1 MELKK
6 TGLVKINNYEFE
18 GIEGG
23 FGENKKCI
31 LAKDIAKIHGKELKH
46 INELI
51 KSNLSKFKENIDYI
65 NIISLVDLTDQ
76 DFYLNLGF
84 EKTTISAFKREI
96 NKGNSVY
103 IFLLSE
109 RGYSKLLKFMDDE
122 LSYDLYEQLLD
133 NYFRLRQEIQQISKQ
148 DKMLLKIINSNS
160 REELAS
166 NMTEYQLEY
175 VKPLEIENSRKQQ
188 LIDGMTNHINGKSQR
203 QMINEIIRRKGI
215 NEIKERWDILYNYYE
230 KEKHINLSERVENYN
245 SKQPKKKDNVN
256 KIEYIENVICDMQTL
271 YELAVKIFETDF
283 ASNLIEQARIIKGE
297 SK

>member
-6 TGLVKINNYEFE
+6 IGLVKINNYEFE

-23 FGENKKCI
+23 FGENKKAI
-31 LAKDIAKIHGKELKH
+31 SAADIAKIHKRELKEVNKL
-46 INELI
+46 IN
-51 KSNLSKFKENIDYI
+51 NNRNKFKDFIDVI
-65 NIISLVDLTDQ
+65 DLLSDKK
-76 DFYLNLGF
+76 FEVILNNLGL
-84 EKTTISAFKREI
+84 KTSNGQKYA
-96 NKGNSVY
+96 Y
-103 IFLLSE
+103 ILSE
-109 RGYSKLLKFMDDE
+109 RGYAKLLKFMDDE

-133 NYFRLRQEIQQISKQ
+133 NYFRLRQEVKQISKQ
-148 DKMLLKIINSNS
+148 DEMLLKIINSNS
-160 REELAS
+160 KEELAS
-166 NMTEYQLEY
+166 NMNEYQLEY
-175 VKPLEIENSRKQQ
+175 VKPLELENSRKQQ
-188 LIDGMTNHINGKSQR
+188 LIDGMTNHIKGKSQR

>member
-31 LAKDIAKIHGKELKH
+31 LAKDIAKIHGKEIYH

-51 KSNLSKFKENIDYI
+51 NNNLEKFKENIDI
-65 NIISLVDLTDQ
+65 VDILGIGLNDT
-76 DFYLNLGF
+76 YLKSLGF
-84 EKTTISAFKREI
+84 TQQALNSYKGLK
-96 NKGNSVY
+96 NKGKKSGIY
-103 IFLLSE
+103 LLSE

-160 REELAS
+160 KEELAS

-188 LIDGMTNHINGKSQR
+188 LIDGMTNHIKGKSQR

-230 KEKHINLSERVENYN
+230 KEKHMNLSERVENYN

-297 SK
+297 NK

>member
-51 KSNLSKFKENIDYI
+51 NNNFDKFKNNVD
-65 NIISLVDLTDQ
+65 IIELLGVGFDDTY
-76 DFYLNLGF
+76 FKELGF
-84 EKTTISAFKREI
+84 SQQSLNSYRGMLK
-96 NKGNSVY
+96 KGLQTGIY
-103 IFLLSE
+103 LLSE
-109 RGYSKLLKFMDDE
+109 RGYAKLLKFMDDE

-133 NYFRLRQEIQQISKQ
+133 NYFRLRQEIKQISKQ
-148 DKMLLKIINSNS
+148 DKLLLKIINSNS
-160 REELAS
+160 KEELAS

-175 VKPLEIENSRKQQ
+175 VKPLELENSRKQQ
-188 LIDGMTNHINGKSQR
+188 LIDGMTNHIKGKSQR

-215 NEIKERWDILYNYYE
+215 GEIKERWDILYNYYE
-230 KEKHINLSERVENYN
+230 KEKHMNLSERVENYN

>member
-1 MELKK
+1 M
-6 TGLVKINNYEFE
+6 
-18 GIEGG
+18 
-23 FGENKKCI
+23 
-31 LAKDIAKIHGKELKH
+31 KH

-51 KSNLSKFKENIDYI
+51 NNNFDKFKNNVD
-65 NIISLVDLTDQ
+65 IIELLGVGFDDTY
-76 DFYLNLGF
+76 FKELGF
-84 EKTTISAFKREI
+84 SQQSLNSYRGMLK
-96 NKGNSVY
+96 KGLQTGIY
-103 IFLLSE
+103 LLSE
-109 RGYSKLLKFMDDE
+109 RGYAKLLKFMDDE

-133 NYFRLRQEIQQISKQ
+133 NYFRLRQEIKEISKQ
-148 DKMLLKIINSNS
+148 DEMLLKIINSNS
-160 REELAS
+160 KEELAS

-175 VKPLEIENSRKQQ
+175 VKPLELENSRKQQ
-188 LIDGMTNHINGKSQR
+188 LIDGMTNHIKGKSQR

-256 KIEYIENVICDMQTL
+256 KIEYIENIICDMQTL

>member
-31 LAKDIAKIHGKELKH
+31 LAKDIAKIHGKEIYH

-51 KSNLSKFKENIDYI
+51 NNNLEKFKENIDI
-65 NIISLVDLTDQ
+65 VDILGIGLNDT
-76 DFYLNLGF
+76 YLKSLGF
-84 EKTTISAFKREI
+84 TQQALNSYKGLK
-96 NKGNSVY
+96 NKGKKSGIY
-103 IFLLSE
+103 LLSE

-160 REELAS
+160 KEELAS

-188 LIDGMTNHINGKSQR
+188 LIDGMTNHIKGKSQR

-230 KEKHINLSERVENYN
+230 KEKHMNLSERVENYN

>member
-6 TGLVKINNYEFE
+6 IGLVKINNYEFE

-51 KSNLSKFKENIDYI
+51 NNNFDKFKNDVD
-65 NIISLVDLTDQ
+65 IIELLGVGFNDT
-76 DFYLNLGF
+76 YLKELGF
-84 EKTTISAFKREI
+84 SQQSLNSYRGMLK
-96 NKGNSVY
+96 KGLQTGIY
-103 IFLLSE
+103 LLSE
-109 RGYSKLLKFMDDE
+109 KGYSKLLKFMDDE

-148 DKMLLKIINSNS
+148 DKLLLKIINSNS
-160 REELAS
+160 KEELAS

-175 VKPLEIENSRKQQ
+175 VKPLELENSRKQQ
-188 LIDGMTNHINGKSQR
+188 LIDGMTNHIKGKSQR

-215 NEIKERWDILYNYYE
+215 GEIKERWDILYNYYE
-230 KEKHINLSERVENYN
+230 KEKHMNLSERVENYN

-283 ASNLIEQARIIKGE
+283 ANNLIEQARIIKGE

>member
-31 LAKDIAKIHGKELKH
+31 LAKDIAKIHGKEIYH

-51 KSNLSKFKENIDYI
+51 NNNLEKFKENID
-65 NIISLVDLTDQ
+65 IIDILGIGLDDT
-76 DFYLNLGF
+76 YLKSLGF
-84 EKTTISAFKREI
+84 SQQALNSYKGLK
-96 NKGNSVY
+96 NKGKKSGIY
-103 IFLLSE
+103 LLSE

-160 REELAS
+160 KEELAS
-166 NMTEYQLEY
+166 NMT
-175 VKPLEIENSRKQQ
+175 EIENSRKQQ
-188 LIDGMTNHINGKSQR
+188 LIDGMTNHIKGKSQR

-230 KEKHINLSERVENYN
+230 KEKHMNLSERIENYN

-271 YELAVKIFETDF
+271 YELAVKIFETHF

-297 SK
+297 NK

>member
-6 TGLVKINNYEFE
+6 IGLVKINNYEFE

-23 FGENKKCI
+23 FGENKKAI
-31 LAKDIAKIHGKELKH
+31 SAADIAKIHKRELKEV
-46 INELI
+46 NKLI
-51 KSNLSKFKENIDYI
+51 KNNRDKFKDFIDVI
-65 NIISLVDLTDQ
+65 DLLSDKK
-76 DFYLNLGF
+76 FEVILNNLGL
-84 EKTTISAFKREI
+84 KTSNGQKYA
-96 NKGNSVY
+96 Y
-103 IFLLSE
+103 ILSE
-109 RGYSKLLKFMDDE
+109 RGYAKLLKFMDDE

-133 NYFRLRQEIQQISKQ
+133 NYFRLRQEVKQISKQ
-148 DKMLLKIINSNS
+148 DEMLLKIINSNS
-160 REELAS
+160 KEELAS

-175 VKPLEIENSRKQQ
+175 VKPLELENSRKQQ
-188 LIDGMTNHINGKSQR
+188 LIDGMTNHIKGKSQR

-256 KIEYIENVICDMQTL
+256 KIEYIENIICDMQTL

>member
-23 FGENKKCI
+23 FGENKKAI
-31 LAKDIAKIHGKELKH
+31 SAADIAKIHKRELKEVNKL
-46 INELI
+46 IN
-51 KSNLSKFKENIDYI
+51 NNRDKFKDFIDVI
-65 NIISLVDLTDQ
+65 DLLSDKK
-76 DFYLNLGF
+76 FEVILNNLGL
-84 EKTTISAFKREI
+84 KTSNGQKYA
-96 NKGNSVY
+96 Y
-103 IFLLSE
+103 ILSE

-148 DKMLLKIINSNS
+148 DKLLLKIINSNS
-160 REELAS
+160 KEELAS

-188 LIDGMTNHINGKSQR
+188 LIDGMTNHIKGKSQR

-215 NEIKERWDILYNYYE
+215 GEIKERWDILYNYYE
-230 KEKHINLSERVENYN
+230 KEKHMNLSERVENYN

>member
-6 TGLVKINNYEFE
+6 IGLVKINNYEFE

-23 FGENKKCI
+23 FGENKKAI
-31 LAKDIAKIHGKELKH
+31 SAADIAKIHKRELKEVNKL
-46 INELI
+46 IN
-51 KSNLSKFKENIDYI
+51 NNRDKFKDFIDVI
-65 NIISLVDLTDQ
+65 DLLSDKK
-76 DFYLNLGF
+76 FEVILNNLGL
-84 EKTTISAFKREI
+84 KTSNGQKYA
-96 NKGNSVY
+96 Y
-103 IFLLSE
+103 ILSE
-109 RGYSKLLKFMDDE
+109 RGYAKLLKFMDDE

-133 NYFRLRQEIQQISKQ
+133 NYFRLRQEVKQISKQ
-148 DKMLLKIINSNS
+148 DEMLLKIINSNS
-160 REELAS
+160 KEELAS

-175 VKPLEIENSRKQQ
+175 VKPLELENSRKQQ
-188 LIDGMTNHINGKSQR
+188 LIDGMTNHIKGKSQR

-215 NEIKERWDILYNYYE
+215 GEIKERWDILYNYYE
-230 KEKHINLSERVENYN
+230 KEKHMNLSERVENYN

>member
-23 FGENKKCI
+23 FGKNKKAI
-31 LAKDIAKIHGKELKH
+31 SVADIAKIHKRELKEVNKL
-46 INELI
+46 IN
-51 KSNLSKFKENIDYI
+51 KNRDKFKDFIDVI
-65 NIISLVDLTDQ
+65 DLLSDKN
-76 DFYLNLGF
+76 FEVILNNLGL
-84 EKTTISAFKREI
+84 KTSNGQKYA
-96 NKGNSVY
+96 Y
-103 IFLLSE
+103 ILSE
-109 RGYSKLLKFMDDE
+109 RGYAKLLKFMDDE

-133 NYFRLRQEIQQISKQ
+133 NYFRLRQEIKQISKQ
-148 DKMLLKIINSNS
+148 DEMLLKIINSNS
-160 REELAS
+160 KEELAS

-175 VKPLEIENSRKQQ
+175 VKPLELENSRKQQ
-188 LIDGMTNHINGKSQR
+188 LIDGMTNHIKGKSQR

-230 KEKHINLSERVENYN
+230 KEKHMNLSERVENYN
-245 SKQPKKKDNVN
+245 SKQLKKKDNVN

-297 SK
+297 NK

>member
-23 FGENKKCI
+23 FGENKKAI
-31 LAKDIAKIHGKELKH
+31 SAADIAKIHKRELKEVNKL
-46 INELI
+46 IN
-51 KSNLSKFKENIDYI
+51 NNRNKFKDFVDVIDLLSDEKFEVI
-65 NIISLVDLTDQ
+65 LN
-76 DFYLNLGF
+76 NLGL
-84 EKTTISAFKREI
+84 KTSNGQKYA
-96 NKGNSVY
+96 Y
-103 IFLLSE
+103 ILSE
-109 RGYSKLLKFMDDE
+109 RGYAKLLKFMDDE

-133 NYFRLRQEIQQISKQ
+133 NYFRLRQEVKQISKQ
-148 DKMLLKIINSNS
+148 DEMLLKIINSNS
-160 REELAS
+160 KEELAS

-175 VKPLEIENSRKQQ
+175 VKPLELENSRKQQ
-188 LIDGMTNHINGKSQR
+188 LIDGMTNHIQGKSQR

-230 KEKHINLSERVENYN
+230 KEKHMNLSERLENYN

>member
-6 TGLVKINNYEFE
+6 IGLVKINNYEFE

-23 FGENKKCI
+23 FGENKKAI
-31 LAKDIAKIHGKELKH
+31 SAADIAKIHKRELKEVNKL
-46 INELI
+46 IN
-51 KSNLSKFKENIDYI
+51 NNRDKFKDFIDVIDLLSDKKFEVILNNLRLKTSNGQKYAYI
-65 NIISLVDLTDQ
+65 
-76 DFYLNLGF
+76 
-84 EKTTISAFKREI
+84 
-96 NKGNSVY
+96 
-103 IFLLSE
+103 LSE
-109 RGYSKLLKFMDDE
+109 RGYAKLLKFMDDE

-133 NYFRLRQEIQQISKQ
+133 NYFRLRHEVKQISKQ
-148 DKMLLKIINSNS
+148 DKLLLKIINSNS
-160 REELAS
+160 KEELAS

-175 VKPLEIENSRKQQ
+175 VKPLELENSRKQQ
-188 LIDGMTNHINGKSQR
+188 LIDGMTNHIKGKSQR

>member
-23 FGENKKCI
+23 FGENKKAI
-31 LAKDIAKIHGKELKH
+31 SAADIAKIHKRELKEVNKL
-46 INELI
+46 IN
-51 KSNLSKFKENIDYI
+51 NNRNKFKDFVDVIDLLSDEKFEVI
-65 NIISLVDLTDQ
+65 LN
-76 DFYLNLGF
+76 NLGL
-84 EKTTISAFKREI
+84 KTSNGQKYA
-96 NKGNSVY
+96 Y
-103 IFLLSE
+103 ILSE
-109 RGYSKLLKFMDDE
+109 RGYAKLLKFMDDE

-133 NYFRLRQEIQQISKQ
+133 NYFRLRQEVKQISKQ
-148 DKMLLKIINSNS
+148 DEMLLKIINSNS
-160 REELAS
+160 KEELAS

-175 VKPLEIENSRKQQ
+175 VKPLELENSRKQQ
-188 LIDGMTNHINGKSQR
+188 LIDGMTNHIQGKSQR
-203 QMINEIIRRKGI
+203 QIINEIIRRKGI

-230 KEKHINLSERVENYN
+230 KEKHMNLSERVENYN

-297 SK
+297 IK

>member
-6 TGLVKINNYEFE
+6 IGLVKINNYEFE

-23 FGENKKCI
+23 FGENKKAI
-31 LAKDIAKIHGKELKH
+31 SAADIAKIHRRELKEVNKL
-46 INELI
+46 IN
-51 KSNLSKFKENIDYI
+51 NNRDKFKNFIDVI
-65 NIISLVDLTDQ
+65 DLLSDKK
-76 DFYLNLGF
+76 FEVILNNLGL
-84 EKTTISAFKREI
+84 KTSNGQKYA
-96 NKGNSVY
+96 Y
-103 IFLLSE
+103 ILSE
-109 RGYSKLLKFMDDE
+109 RGYAKLLKFMDDE

-133 NYFRLRQEIQQISKQ
+133 NYFRLRQEVKQISKQ
-148 DKMLLKIINSNS
+148 DEMLLKIINSNS
-160 REELAS
+160 KEELAS

-175 VKPLEIENSRKQQ
+175 VKPLELENSRKQQ
-188 LIDGMTNHINGKSQR
+188 LIDGMTNHIKGKSQR

-230 KEKHINLSERVENYN
+230 KEKHMNLSERVENYN
-245 SKQPKKKDNVN
+245 SKQSKKKDNVN

>member
-6 TGLVKINNYEFE
+6 IGLVKINNYEFE

-23 FGENKKCI
+23 FGENKKAI
-31 LAKDIAKIHGKELKH
+31 SAADIAKIHKRELKEVNKL
-46 INELI
+46 IN
-51 KSNLSKFKENIDYI
+51 NNRDKFKDFIDVI
-65 NIISLVDLTDQ
+65 DLLSDKK
-76 DFYLNLGF
+76 FEVILNNLGL
-84 EKTTISAFKREI
+84 KTSNGQKYA
-96 NKGNSVY
+96 Y
-103 IFLLSE
+103 ILSE
-109 RGYSKLLKFMDDE
+109 RGYAKLLKFMDDE

-133 NYFRLRQEIQQISKQ
+133 NYFRLRQEVKQISKQ
-148 DKMLLKIINSNS
+148 DEMLLKIINSNS
-160 REELAS
+160 KEELAS

-175 VKPLEIENSRKQQ
+175 VKPLELENLRKQQ
-188 LIDGMTNHINGKSQR
+188 LIDGMTNHIKGKSQR

>member
-6 TGLVKINNYEFE
+6 IGLVKINNYEFE

-23 FGENKKCI
+23 FGENKKAI
-31 LAKDIAKIHGKELKH
+31 SAADIAKIHKRELKEVNKL
-46 INELI
+46 IN
-51 KSNLSKFKENIDYI
+51 NNRDKFKDFIDVI
-65 NIISLVDLTDQ
+65 DLLSDKK
-76 DFYLNLGF
+76 FEVILNNLGL
-84 EKTTISAFKREI
+84 KTSNGQKYA
-96 NKGNSVY
+96 Y
-103 IFLLSE
+103 ILSE
-109 RGYSKLLKFMDDE
+109 RGYAKLLKFMDDE

-133 NYFRLRQEIQQISKQ
+133 NYFRLRQEVKQISKQ
-148 DKMLLKIINSNS
+148 DEMLLKIINSNS
-160 REELAS
+160 KEELAS

-175 VKPLEIENSRKQQ
+175 VKPLELENSRKQQ
-188 LIDGMTNHINGKSQR
+188 LIDGMTNHIKGKSQR

-297 SK
+297 NK

>member
-1 MELKK
+1 MEFKK
-6 TGLVKINNYEFE
+6 IGLVKINNYEFE

-23 FGENKKCI
+23 FGENKKAI
-31 LAKDIAKIHGKELKH
+31 SAADIAKIHKRELKEVNKL
-46 INELI
+46 IN
-51 KSNLSKFKENIDYI
+51 NNRDKFKDFIDVI
-65 NIISLVDLTDQ
+65 DLLSDKK
-76 DFYLNLGF
+76 FEVILNNLGL
-84 EKTTISAFKREI
+84 KTSNGQKYA
-96 NKGNSVY
+96 Y
-103 IFLLSE
+103 ILSE
-109 RGYSKLLKFMDDE
+109 RGYAKLLKFMDDE

-133 NYFRLRQEIQQISKQ
+133 NYFRLRQEVKQISKQ
-148 DKMLLKIINSNS
+148 DEMLLKIINSNS
-160 REELAS
+160 KEELAS

-175 VKPLEIENSRKQQ
+175 VKPLELENSRKQQ
-188 LIDGMTNHINGKSQR
+188 LIDGMTNHIKGKSQR

>member
-6 TGLVKINNYEFE
+6 IGLVKINNYEFE

-23 FGENKKCI
+23 FGENKKAI
-31 LAKDIAKIHGKELKH
+31 SAADIAKIHKRELKEVNKL
-46 INELI
+46 IN
-51 KSNLSKFKENIDYI
+51 NNRNKFKDFIDVI
-65 NIISLVDLTDQ
+65 DLLSDKK
-76 DFYLNLGF
+76 FEVILNNLGL
-84 EKTTISAFKREI
+84 KTSNGQKYA
-96 NKGNSVY
+96 Y
-103 IFLLSE
+103 ILSE
-109 RGYSKLLKFMDDE
+109 RGYAKLLKFMDDE

-133 NYFRLRQEIQQISKQ
+133 NYFRLRQEVKQISKQ
-148 DKMLLKIINSNS
+148 DEMLLKIINSNS
-160 REELAS
+160 KEELAS

-175 VKPLEIENSRKQQ
+175 VKPLELENSRKQQ
-188 LIDGMTNHINGKSQR
+188 LIDGMTNHIKGKSQR

>member
-23 FGENKKCI
+23 FGENKKAI
-31 LAKDIAKIHGKELKH
+31 SAADIAKIHRRELKEVNKL
-46 INELI
+46 IN
-51 KSNLSKFKENIDYI
+51 NNRDKFKDFVDVIDLLSDKNFEVI
-65 NIISLVDLTDQ
+65 LN
-76 DFYLNLGF
+76 NLGL
-84 EKTTISAFKREI
+84 KTSNGQKYA
-96 NKGNSVY
+96 Y
-103 IFLLSE
+103 ILSE
-109 RGYSKLLKFMDDE
+109 RGYAKLLKFMDDE

-133 NYFRLRQEIQQISKQ
+133 NYFRLRQEIKQISKQ
-148 DKMLLKIINSNS
+148 DEMLLKIINSNS
-160 REELAS
+160 KEELAS

-175 VKPLEIENSRKQQ
+175 VKPLELENSRKQQ
-188 LIDGMTNHINGKSQR
+188 LIDGMTNHIKGKSQR

>member
-51 KSNLSKFKENIDYI
+51 NNNFDKFKNNVD
-65 NIISLVDLTDQ
+65 IIELLGVGFDDTY
-76 DFYLNLGF
+76 FKELGF
-84 EKTTISAFKREI
+84 SQQSLNSYRGMLK
-96 NKGNSVY
+96 KGLQTGIY
-103 IFLLSE
+103 LLSE
-109 RGYSKLLKFMDDE
+109 RGYAKLLKFMDDE

-133 NYFRLRQEIQQISKQ
+133 NYFRLRQEIKEISKQ
-148 DKMLLKIINSNS
+148 DEMLLKIINSNS
-160 REELAS
+160 KEELAS

-175 VKPLEIENSRKQQ
+175 VKPLELENSRKQQ
-188 LIDGMTNHINGKSQR
+188 LIDGMTNHIKGKSQR

-256 KIEYIENVICDMQTL
+256 KIEYIENIICDMQTL

>member
-18 GIEGG
+18 GIEEG
-23 FGENKKCI
+23 FGENKKAI
-31 LAKDIAKIHGKELKH
+31 SAADIAKIHRRELKEVNKL
-46 INELI
+46 IN
-51 KSNLSKFKENIDYI
+51 NNRDKFKDFVDVIDLLSDKNFEVI
-65 NIISLVDLTDQ
+65 LN
-76 DFYLNLGF
+76 NLGL
-84 EKTTISAFKREI
+84 KTSNGQKYA
-96 NKGNSVY
+96 Y
-103 IFLLSE
+103 ILSE
-109 RGYSKLLKFMDDE
+109 RGYAKLLKFMDDE

-133 NYFRLRQEIQQISKQ
+133 NYFRLRQEVKQISKQ
-148 DKMLLKIINSNS
+148 DEMLLKIINSNS
-160 REELAS
+160 KEELAS

-175 VKPLEIENSRKQQ
+175 VKPLELENSRKQQ
-188 LIDGMTNHINGKSQR
+188 LIDGMTNHIKGKSQR

>member
-23 FGENKKCI
+23 FGENKKAI
-31 LAKDIAKIHGKELKH
+31 SAADIAKIHKRELKEVNKL
-46 INELI
+46 IN
-51 KSNLSKFKENIDYI
+51 NNRNKFKDFVDVIDLLSDEKFEVI
-65 NIISLVDLTDQ
+65 LN
-76 DFYLNLGF
+76 NLGL
-84 EKTTISAFKREI
+84 KTSNGQKYA
-96 NKGNSVY
+96 Y
-103 IFLLSE
+103 ILSE
-109 RGYSKLLKFMDDE
+109 RGYAKLLKFMDDE

-133 NYFRLRQEIQQISKQ
+133 NYFRLRQEVKQISKQ
-148 DKMLLKIINSNS
+148 DEMLLKIINSNS
-160 REELAS
+160 KEELAS

-175 VKPLEIENSRKQQ
+175 VKPLELENSRKQQ
-188 LIDGMTNHINGKSQR
+188 LIDGMTNHIQGKSQR

-230 KEKHINLSERVENYN
+230 KEKHMNLSERVENYN

>member
-51 KSNLSKFKENIDYI
+51 NNNCDKFKNNVD
-65 NIISLVDLTDQ
+65 IIELLGVGFDDTY
-76 DFYLNLGF
+76 FKELGF
-84 EKTTISAFKREI
+84 SQQSLNSYRGMLK
-96 NKGNSVY
+96 KGLQTGIY
-103 IFLLSE
+103 LLSE

-160 REELAS
+160 KEELAS

-188 LIDGMTNHINGKSQR
+188 LIDGMTNHIKGKSQR

-230 KEKHINLSERVENYN
+230 KEKHMNLSERVENYN

-297 SK
+297 NK

>member
-6 TGLVKINNYEFE
+6 IGLVKINNYEFE

-51 KSNLSKFKENIDYI
+51 NNNFDKFKNDVD
-65 NIISLVDLTDQ
+65 IIELLGVGFNDT
-76 DFYLNLGF
+76 YLKELGF
-84 EKTTISAFKREI
+84 SQQSLNSYRGMLK
-96 NKGNSVY
+96 KGLQTGIY
-103 IFLLSE
+103 LLSE

-148 DKMLLKIINSNS
+148 DKLLLKIINSNS
-160 REELAS
+160 KEELAS

-175 VKPLEIENSRKQQ
+175 VKPLELENSRKQQ
-188 LIDGMTNHINGKSQR
+188 LIDGMTNHIKGKSQR

-215 NEIKERWDILYNYYE
+215 GEIKERWDILYNYYE
-230 KEKHINLSERVENYN
+230 KEKHMNLSERVENYN

>member
-23 FGENKKCI
+23 FGENKKAI
-31 LAKDIAKIHGKELKH
+31 SAADIAKIHKRELKEVNKL
-46 INELI
+46 IN
-51 KSNLSKFKENIDYI
+51 NNRDKFKDFIDVI
-65 NIISLVDLTDQ
+65 DLLSDKK
-76 DFYLNLGF
+76 FEVILNNLGL
-84 EKTTISAFKREI
+84 KTSNGQKYA
-96 NKGNSVY
+96 Y
-103 IFLLSE
+103 ILSE

-148 DKMLLKIINSNS
+148 DKLLLKIINSNS
-160 REELAS
+160 KEELAS

-175 VKPLEIENSRKQQ
+175 VKPLELENSRKQQ
-188 LIDGMTNHINGKSQR
+188 LIDGMTNHIKGKSQR

-215 NEIKERWDILYNYYE
+215 GEIKERWDILYNYYE
-230 KEKHINLSERVENYN
+230 KEKHMNLSERVENYN

>member
-51 KSNLSKFKENIDYI
+51 NNNFDKFKNDVD
-65 NIISLVDLTDQ
+65 IIELLGVGFNDTY
-76 DFYLNLGF
+76 FKELGF
-84 EKTTISAFKREI
+84 SQQSLNSYRGMLK
-96 NKGNSVY
+96 KGLQTGIY
-103 IFLLSE
+103 LLSE

-148 DKMLLKIINSNS
+148 DKLLLKIINSNS
-160 REELAS
+160 KEELAS

-175 VKPLEIENSRKQQ
+175 VKPLELENSRKQQ
-188 LIDGMTNHINGKSQR
+188 LIDGMTNHIKGKSQR

-215 NEIKERWDILYNYYE
+215 GEIKERWDILYNYYE
-230 KEKHINLSERVENYN
+230 KEKHMNLSERVENYN

>member
-51 KSNLSKFKENIDYI
+51 NNNFDKFKNNID
-65 NIISLVDLTDQ
+65 IIELLGVGFNDTY
-76 DFYLNLGF
+76 FKELGF
-84 EKTTISAFKREI
+84 SQQSLNSYRGLLK
-96 NKGNSVY
+96 KGLQTGIY
-103 IFLLSE
+103 LLSE

-160 REELAS
+160 KEELAS

-188 LIDGMTNHINGKSQR
+188 LIDGMTNHIKGKSQR

-215 NEIKERWDILYNYYE
+215 NQIKERWDILYNYYE

-245 SKQPKKKDNVN
+245 SRQPKKKDIVN
-256 KIEYIENVICDMQTL
+256 KIEYIENIICDMQTL

-283 ASNLIEQARIIKGE
+283 ASNLIEQAKIIKGE

>member
-6 TGLVKINNYEFE
+6 TGLIKINNYEFE

-51 KSNLSKFKENIDYI
+51 NNNFDKFKNNVD
-65 NIISLVDLTDQ
+65 IIELLGVGFDDTY
-76 DFYLNLGF
+76 FKELGF
-84 EKTTISAFKREI
+84 SQQSLNSYRGMLK
-96 NKGNSVY
+96 KGLQTGIY
-103 IFLLSE
+103 LLSE
-109 RGYSKLLKFMDDE
+109 RGYAKLLKFMDDE

-133 NYFRLRQEIQQISKQ
+133 NYFRLRQEIKQISKQ
-148 DKMLLKIINSNS
+148 DEMLLKIINSNS
-160 REELAS
+160 KEELAS

-175 VKPLEIENSRKQQ
+175 VKPLELENSRKQQ
-188 LIDGMTNHINGKSQR
+188 LIDGMTNHIKGKSQR

-230 KEKHINLSERVENYN
+230 KEKHMNLSERVENYN

>member
-23 FGENKKCI
+23 LGENKKCI

-51 KSNLSKFKENIDYI
+51 NNNFDKFKNNVD
-65 NIISLVDLTDQ
+65 IIELLGVGFDDTY
-76 DFYLNLGF
+76 FKELGF
-84 EKTTISAFKREI
+84 SQQSLNSYRGMLK
-96 NKGNSVY
+96 KGLQTGIY
-103 IFLLSE
+103 LLSE
-109 RGYSKLLKFMDDE
+109 RGYAKLLKFMDDE

-133 NYFRLRQEIQQISKQ
+133 NYFRLRQEVKQISKQ
-148 DKMLLKIINSNS
+148 DEMLLKIINSNS
-160 REELAS
+160 KEELAS

-175 VKPLEIENSRKQQ
+175 VKPLELENSRKQQ
-188 LIDGMTNHINGKSQR
+188 LIDGMTNHIKGKSQR

-230 KEKHINLSERVENYN
+230 KEKRINLSERVENYN

-256 KIEYIENVICDMQTL
+256 KIEYIENIICDMQTL

>member
-51 KSNLSKFKENIDYI
+51 NNNFDKFKNDVD
-65 NIISLVDLTDQ
+65 IIELLGVGFNDT
-76 DFYLNLGF
+76 YLKELGF
-84 EKTTISAFKREI
+84 SQQSLNSYRGMLK
-96 NKGNSVY
+96 KGLQTGIY
-103 IFLLSE
+103 LLSE

-148 DKMLLKIINSNS
+148 DKLLLKIINSNS
-160 REELAS
+160 KEELAS

-175 VKPLEIENSRKQQ
+175 VKPLELENSRKQQ
-188 LIDGMTNHINGKSQR
+188 LIDGMTNHIKGKSQR

-215 NEIKERWDILYNYYE
+215 GEIKERWDILYNYYE
-230 KEKHINLSERVENYN
+230 KEKHMNLSERVENYN

-283 ASNLIEQARIIKGE
+283 ANNLIEQARIIKGE

>member
-6 TGLVKINNYEFE
+6 IGLVKINNYEFE

-23 FGENKKCI
+23 FGENKKAI
-31 LAKDIAKIHGKELKH
+31 SAADIAKIHKRELKEVNKL
-46 INELI
+46 IN
-51 KSNLSKFKENIDYI
+51 NNRDKFKDFIDVI
-65 NIISLVDLTDQ
+65 DLLSDKK
-76 DFYLNLGF
+76 FEVILNNLGL
-84 EKTTISAFKREI
+84 KTSNGQKYA
-96 NKGNSVY
+96 Y
-103 IFLLSE
+103 ILSE
-109 RGYSKLLKFMDDE
+109 RGYAKLLKFMDDE

-133 NYFRLRQEIQQISKQ
+133 NYFRLRQEVKQISKQ
-148 DKMLLKIINSNS
+148 DEMLLKIINSNS
-160 REELAS
+160 KEELAS

-175 VKPLEIENSRKQQ
+175 VKPLELENSRKQQ
-188 LIDGMTNHINGKSQR
+188 LIDGMTNHIKGKSQR

-256 KIEYIENVICDMQTL
+256 KIEYIENIICDMQTL

>member
-6 TGLVKINNYEFE
+6 IGLVKINNYEFE

-23 FGENKKCI
+23 FGENKKAI
-31 LAKDIAKIHGKELKH
+31 SAADIAKIHKRELKEVNKL
-46 INELI
+46 IN
-51 KSNLSKFKENIDYI
+51 NNRDKFKDFIDVI
-65 NIISLVDLTDQ
+65 DLLSDKK
-76 DFYLNLGF
+76 FEVILNNLGL
-84 EKTTISAFKREI
+84 KTSNGQKYA
-96 NKGNSVY
+96 Y
-103 IFLLSE
+103 ILSE
-109 RGYSKLLKFMDDE
+109 RGYAKLLKFMDDE

-133 NYFRLRQEIQQISKQ
+133 NYFRLRQEIKQISKQ
-148 DKMLLKIINSNS
+148 DEMLLKIINSNS
-160 REELAS
+160 KEELAS

-175 VKPLEIENSRKQQ
+175 VKPLELENSRKQQ
-188 LIDGMTNHINGKSQR
+188 LIDGMTNHIKGKSQR

-230 KEKHINLSERVENYN
+230 KEKHINLSEKVENYN

>member
-6 TGLVKINNYEFE
+6 IGLVKINNYEFE

-23 FGENKKCI
+23 FGENKKAI
-31 LAKDIAKIHGKELKH
+31 SAADIAKIHKRELKEVNKL
-46 INELI
+46 IN
-51 KSNLSKFKENIDYI
+51 NNRDKFKDFIDVI
-65 NIISLVDLTDQ
+65 DLLSDKK
-76 DFYLNLGF
+76 FEVILNNLGL
-84 EKTTISAFKREI
+84 KTSNGQKYA
-96 NKGNSVY
+96 Y
-103 IFLLSE
+103 ILSE
-109 RGYSKLLKFMDDE
+109 RGYAKLLKFMDDE

-133 NYFRLRQEIQQISKQ
+133 NYFRLRQEVKQISKQ
-148 DKMLLKIINSNS
+148 DEMLLKIINSNS
-160 REELAS
+160 KEELAS
-166 NMTEYQLEY
+166 NITEYQLEY
-175 VKPLEIENSRKQQ
+175 VKPLELENSRKQQ
-188 LIDGMTNHINGKSQR
+188 LIDGMTNHIKGKSQR

>member
-1 MELKK
+1 MNLKK

-31 LAKDIAKIHGKELKH
+31 LAKDIAKIHGKESKH

-51 KSNLSKFKENIDYI
+51 NNNFDKFKNNVD
-65 NIISLVDLTDQ
+65 IIELLGVGFDDTY
-76 DFYLNLGF
+76 FKELGF
-84 EKTTISAFKREI
+84 SQQSLNSYRGMLK
-96 NKGNSVY
+96 KGLQTGIY
-103 IFLLSE
+103 LLSE
-109 RGYSKLLKFMDDE
+109 RGYAKLLKFIDDE

-133 NYFRLRQEIQQISKQ
+133 NYFRLRQEIKQISKQ

-160 REELAS
+160 KEELAS

-188 LIDGMTNHINGKSQR
+188 LIDGMTNHIEGKSQR

-230 KEKHINLSERVENYN
+230 KEKHMNLSERVENYN

-297 SK
+297 NK

>member
-6 TGLVKINNYEFE
+6 IGLVKINNYEFE

-23 FGENKKCI
+23 FGENKKAI
-31 LAKDIAKIHGKELKH
+31 SAADIAKIHKRELKEVNKL
-46 INELI
+46 IN
-51 KSNLSKFKENIDYI
+51 NNRDKFKDFIDVI
-65 NIISLVDLTDQ
+65 DLLSDKK
-76 DFYLNLGF
+76 FEVILNNLGL
-84 EKTTISAFKREI
+84 KTSNGQKYA
-96 NKGNSVY
+96 Y
-103 IFLLSE
+103 ILSE
-109 RGYSKLLKFMDDE
+109 RGYAKLLKFMDDE

-133 NYFRLRQEIQQISKQ
+133 NYFRLRQEVKQISKQ
-148 DKMLLKIINSNS
+148 DEMLLKIINSNS
-160 REELAS
+160 KEELAS

-175 VKPLEIENSRKQQ
+175 VKPLELENSRKQQ
-188 LIDGMTNHINGKSQR
+188 LIDGMTNHIKGKSQR

-283 ASNLIEQARIIKGE
+283 ASNLIEQARRIKGE
-297 SK
+297 NK

>member
-23 FGENKKCI
+23 FGENKKAI
-31 LAKDIAKIHGKELKH
+31 SAADIAKIHKRELKEVNKL
-46 INELI
+46 IN
-51 KSNLSKFKENIDYI
+51 NNRNKFKDFVDVIDLLSDEKFEVI
-65 NIISLVDLTDQ
+65 LN
-76 DFYLNLGF
+76 NLGL
-84 EKTTISAFKREI
+84 KTSNGQKYA
-96 NKGNSVY
+96 Y
-103 IFLLSE
+103 ILSE
-109 RGYSKLLKFMDDE
+109 RGYAKLLKFMDDE

-133 NYFRLRQEIQQISKQ
+133 NYFRLRQEVKQISKQ
-148 DKMLLKIINSNS
+148 DEMLLKIINSNS
-160 REELAS
+160 KEELAS

-175 VKPLEIENSRKQQ
+175 VKPLELENSRKQQ
-188 LIDGMTNHINGKSQR
+188 LIDGMTNHIKGKSQR

-215 NEIKERWDILYNYYE
+215 NQIKERWDILYNYYE

-297 SK
+297 IK

>member
-23 FGENKKCI
+23 FGENKKAI
-31 LAKDIAKIHGKELKH
+31 SAADIAKIHKRELK
-46 INELI
+46 
-51 KSNLSKFKENIDYI
+51 
-65 NIISLVDLTDQ
+65 
-76 DFYLNLGF
+76 
-84 EKTTISAFKREI
+84 EI
-96 NKGNSVY
+96 NKLINNNRDKFKDFIDVIDLLSDKKFEVILNNLGLKTSNGQKYAY
-103 IFLLSE
+103 ILSE
-109 RGYSKLLKFMDDE
+109 RGYAKLLKFMDDE

-133 NYFRLRQEIQQISKQ
+133 NYFRLRQEVKQISKQ
-148 DKMLLKIINSNS
+148 DEMLLKIINSNS
-160 REELAS
+160 KEELAS

-175 VKPLEIENSRKQQ
+175 VKPLELENSRKQQ
-188 LIDGMTNHINGKSQR
+188 LIDGMTNHIKGKSQR

-215 NEIKERWDILYNYYE
+215 SEIKERWDILYNYYE
-230 KEKHINLSERVENYN
+230 KEKHMNLSERVENYN